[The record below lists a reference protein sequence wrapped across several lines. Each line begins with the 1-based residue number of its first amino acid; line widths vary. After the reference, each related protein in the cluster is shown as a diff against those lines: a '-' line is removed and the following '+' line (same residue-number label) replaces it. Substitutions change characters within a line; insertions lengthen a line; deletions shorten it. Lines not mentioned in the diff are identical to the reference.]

1 MARVKRAQIRK
12 VRKKKLFKRAKG
24 FFLGRKLYRQAKEH
38 VLRAQAQEFVGRK
51 LRKRHFRRLWTQRI
65 NAAISLLRLRTPA
78 SRVYDS
84 MRNRIPS
91 SVSSTFSATKPWDSS
106 CSGRMKFRA
115 IFTLSSIV

>member
-65 NAAISLLRLRTPA
+65 NAASRLHGLPYSKLIHGLKLA
-78 SRVYDS
+78 NIEL
-84 MRNRIPS
+84 NRKMLADLAVNDPTAFQA
-91 SVSSTFSATKPWDSS
+91 VVEKAK
-106 CSGRMKFRA
+106 A
-115 IFTLSSIV
+115 ALA

>member
-65 NAAISLLRLRTPA
+65 NAASRLHGLSYSKFIHGLKTANIDLNRKMLADLAVNDPAAFKAVVEQAKAAIS
-78 SRVYDS
+78 
-84 MRNRIPS
+84 
-91 SVSSTFSATKPWDSS
+91 
-106 CSGRMKFRA
+106 
-115 IFTLSSIV
+115 